1 MTTNI
6 KETLPWVD
14 YGEIFRKLEERG
26 IAKGK
31 AEGIAKGKAEGIAE
45 GKAEGIAEGKAEGI
59 AEIIGSMLANKV
71 EIRDIAKM
79 TGLSESEIKKFQ

>member
-1 MTTNI
+1 MMTNI

-31 AEGIAKGKAEGIAE
+31 
-45 GKAEGIAEGKAEGI
+45 AEGKAEGI

-79 TGLSESEIKKFQ
+79 TGLSESEIEKFQ